1 MKIIIVGGGTAGW
14 MAAATLKKRYPDYDI
29 EVIESDSIPP
39 IGVGESTTQ
48 FFSPWL
54 HYLGLK
60 PEDWMPHCN
69 ATYKLSVRFKDFHE
83 VGDTRWQYP
92 FGQPKIDSHGMDVWF
107 REAMINNWDNS
118 RLARDHWVSAEM
130 AQRNVIGDY
139 DNFKLGKDTGYHY
152 NATEFSIWLRDNYCI
167 PRGVIHTI
175 GHVDKVDFDE
185 DGVKQLIMRDQKD
198 PVTADLFI
206 DCTGFKSLLNPTEYK
221 PYDYLPNNRAWA
233 TRLDYKDKSKQM
245 TNCTD
250 CTALSSGWVWNV
262 PTWDHIGTGYVFS
275 NQYQSEEDALD
286 EFKNHLGDNAS
297 EDQEYRLIKFTGGR
311 RSEGWWKNVVS
322 IGLSGVFL
330 EPMESTGILS
340 IHESLFYLI
349 RSLDNRKVL
358 TQQMRDIYNCICNKK
373 WDGLASFIAMHY
385 SYTQRNDS
393 PYWKAVTQRSIEG
406 EYHDLAMKIFN
417 ISAFSLNSGL
427 TFQGGA
433 LIFILVIWGGH
444 GFNPWNPIMENEVE
458 AVDFKINSTVNHTYK
473 NWDLLHCINTYDYYK
488 HSLYKT

>member
-1 MKIIIVGGGTAGW
+1 M
-14 MAAATLKKRYPDYDI
+14 
-29 EVIESDSIPP
+29 
-39 IGVGESTTQ
+39 
-48 FFSPWL
+48 
-54 HYLGLK
+54 
-60 PEDWMPHCN
+60 
-69 ATYKLSVRFKDFHE
+69 
-83 VGDTRWQYP
+83 
-92 FGQPKIDSHGMDVWF
+92 
-107 REAMINNWDNS
+107 
-118 RLARDHWVSAEM
+118 
-130 AQRNVIGDY
+130 
-139 DNFKLGKDTGYHY
+139 
-152 NATEFSIWLRDNYCI
+152 
-167 PRGVIHTI
+167 IHTI

-185 DGVKQLIMRDQKD
+185 DGVKQLIMRDQED

-286 EFKNHLGDNAS
+286 EFKNHLGDDAS
-297 EDQEYRLIKFTGGR
+297 KDQEYRLIKFTGGR

-349 RSLDNRKVL
+349 RSLDNRQVL
-358 TQQMRDIYNCICNKK
+358 TQQMRDIYNCVCNKQ
-373 WDGLASFIAMHY
+373 WDGLASFIGMHY

-393 PYWKAVTQRSIEG
+393 PYWKAVTQRSVKG
-406 EYHDLAMKIFN
+406 EYNDLALKIFN

-427 TFQGGA
+427 TFQGQA

-444 GFNPWNPIMENEVE
+444 GFNPWNPIMENEVDAE
-458 AVDFKINSTVNHTYK
+458 ECKMVSTVNHTYK
-473 NWDLLHCINTYDYYK
+473 DWDLLHCLNTYEYYK